1 MNETEFYAV
10 IKLVSGEEIFSL
22 IDVDLEPED
31 PIIILQN
38 PVKMKVKVK
47 GIMMQTQ
54 IEPWMQLPEDDIFM
68 IRLSNVITM
77 TEVNPLENEELID
90 SYNEFLQR
98 VSNLKSDDWTFES
111 EITNKMGSL
120 GTVKDARN
128 KLEEDFKLPSA
139 IKEA

>member
-77 TEVNPLENEELID
+77 TEVNPLENE
-90 SYNEFLQR
+90 
-98 VSNLKSDDWTFES
+98 
-111 EITNKMGSL
+111 
-120 GTVKDARN
+120 
-128 KLEEDFKLPSA
+128 
-139 IKEA
+139 

>member
-1 MNETEFYAV
+1 
-10 IKLVSGEEIFSL
+10 
-22 IDVDLEPED
+22 
-31 PIIILQN
+31 
-38 PVKMKVKVK
+38 
-47 GIMMQTQ
+47 
-54 IEPWMQLPEDDIFM
+54 
-68 IRLSNVITM
+68 M

-98 VSNLKSDDWTFES
+98 VSNLKSEDWSFES

-120 GTVKDARN
+120 GTVKDART

>member
-47 GIMMQTQ
+47 VDVKVKSNTVSV
-54 IEPWMQLPEDDIFM
+54 
-68 IRLSNVITM
+68 RLTLTRARVRLWAA
-77 TEVNPLENEELID
+77 EAVEKELI
-90 SYNEFLQR
+90 
-98 VSNLKSDDWTFES
+98 
-111 EITNKMGSL
+111 
-120 GTVKDARN
+120 
-128 KLEEDFKLPSA
+128 
-139 IKEA
+139 

>member
-1 MNETEFYAV
+1 
-10 IKLVSGEEIFSL
+10 
-22 IDVDLEPED
+22 
-31 PIIILQN
+31 
-38 PVKMKVKVK
+38 
-47 GIMMQTQ
+47 
-54 IEPWMQLPEDDIFM
+54 M

-77 TEVNPLENEELID
+77 TEINPLENEELID